1 MYIDT
6 CVHIYIHI
14 YLCIF
19 NERASVPV
27 LFTSDRRH
35 LARHLP
41 RGWHCVNIEQTPPS
55 RRSALWHRG
64 VPGLSAGPLEFL
76 GRQEFL
82 SCTPLVTAPRAVVSR
97 SQRLRARPGNH
108 CLCCSLLTQVDLRR
122 QWVSKTVEEL
132 QTVIYR
138 LTTDVSNQDVRFQAV
153 PYSLAYNG
161 NFKVSRSH
169 LSLGAHPES
178 PETGVGGASV
188 CRALRPLRIRLT
200 LPISVGTLSIYHP
213 HTQRLAIISFEP
225 HIPVFQMIEV
235 EA

>member
-1 MYIDT
+1 MYAHT
-6 CVHIYIHI
+6 CILTRVCTYTYIYT
-14 YLCIF
+14 YVFSTRGQVSLFCSLGAV
-19 NERASVPV
+19 AS
-27 LFTSDRRH
+27 
-35 LARHLP
+35 
-41 RGWHCVNIEQTPPS
+41 PS
-55 RRSALWHRG
+55 R
-64 VPGLSAGPLEFL
+64 
-76 GRQEFL
+76 
-82 SCTPLVTAPRAVVSR
+82 
-97 SQRLRARPGNH
+97 RLRARPGNH
-108 CLCCSLLTQVDLRR
+108 CLCCSLLAQVDLRR

-213 HTQRLAIISFEP
+213 HTQRLAYHLVRAP
-225 HIPVFQMIEV
+225 HSCFPDDRS
-235 EA
+235 